1 MRLAALLLALML
13 TANPFLGSSKSTSSV
28 SHRASST
35 KTYSTHSTRTK
46 AAKPA
51 KVPKAPKVA
60 KASKAPKVT
69 KARRPSGYC
78 ASCERDSR
86 GRIMRS
92 ESATQTF
99 RHLNPCP
106 ATGKSSGGCPG
117 YVIDHVVPLKR
128 GGPDA
133 PSNMQW
139 QTKAEAKAKDRVE

>member
-1 MRLAALLLALML
+1 MKLAALLVAFALA
-13 TANPFLGSSKSTSSV
+13 ASPFAASSKSTSSV
-28 SHRASST
+28 SHRVST
-35 KTYSTHSTRTK
+35 KASRPAK
-46 AAKPA
+46 AAKR
-51 KVPKAPKVA
+51 PKAPKVA

-69 KARRPSGYC
+69 KARRPSDYC

-86 GRIMRS
+86 GRIKRR

-106 ATGKSSGGCPG
+106 ATGKTAGGCPG